1 MKMYQKG
8 EYDMT
13 AHFSKR
19 LAFELDSKSKV
30 KSVALQTS
38 SSKKATKKL
47 AILTAF
53 HSNVVY

>member
-1 MKMYQKG
+1 MYQKG

-38 SSKKATKKL
+38 SNKKATKTL